1 MENNTKIQDSCQ
13 SLQTV
18 VSDSTV
24 DLRTCKKGDILISK
38 FGVKLRYLKPT
49 EEGSYYDHEVEY
61 LQEGLG
67 NGTRTHE
74 GFVFRKNRRSDD
86 EDIVEIIRM

>member
-1 MENNTKIQDSCQ
+1 MENNDKNTQIPQ
-13 SLQTV
+13 SLKTA

-38 FGVKLRYLKPT
+38 FGTKLRYLKPT

-61 LQEGLG
+61 LQKGLG

-74 GFVFRKNRRSDD
+74 GYVFIKNRRSDD
-86 EDIVEIIRM
+86 EDIVEIIRT

>member
-1 MENNTKIQDSCQ
+1 MNEDKEQINQ
-13 SLQTV
+13 SLIHDV
-18 VSDSTV
+18 I
-24 DLRTCKKGDILISK
+24 DLRTCKYGDILITK
-38 FGVKLRYLKPT
+38 FGTELRYLKPT

-61 LQEGLG
+61 LKNGLG

-86 EDIVEIIRM
+86 EDVVEIIRT

>member
-1 MENNTKIQDSCQ
+1 MTDISKNAELQQSCI
-13 SLQTV
+13 TA

-61 LQEGLG
+61 LQKGLG

-74 GFVFRKNRRSDD
+74 GYVFRKNRRSDD